1 MVLDMNQKLVCM
13 VPRIALE
20 FMVTVVSRSGC
31 FWLGNVCL
39 RIYSITHEIYRNMR
53 KNKINTN
60 IDTHDTRNVRVAI
73 VTYLASPPPPPP

>member
-1 MVLDMNQKLVCM
+1 MNQKLVFM

-31 FWLGNVCL
+31 LNVCL

-53 KNKINTN
+53 KNKINKN
-60 IDTHDTRNVRVAI
+60 IDTHDTGNGRVAI